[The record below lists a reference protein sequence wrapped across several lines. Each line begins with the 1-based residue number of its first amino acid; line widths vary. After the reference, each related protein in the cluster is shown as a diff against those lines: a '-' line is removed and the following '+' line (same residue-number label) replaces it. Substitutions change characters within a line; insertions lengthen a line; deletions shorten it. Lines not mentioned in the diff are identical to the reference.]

1 MYVSGATNLTSRVNE
16 NNHEENTNTT
26 NDRSNNSSVHDVN
39 AIYNLHAKRLLYR
52 YGAAMP
58 VCAFA

>member
-1 MYVSGATNLTSRVNE
+1 MSDATNLVINANE
-16 NNHEENTNTT
+16 NNEADQDTKEG
-26 NDRSNNSSVHDVN
+26 NSANGINGVN